1 MSAHKTEEVKYQ
13 ARHVL
18 HILDEN
24 PDSYETVIVNNDI
37 LNFMS
42 SYGVED
48 NPDNRICTCAAYL
61 KDVTFVTNDLACKTI
76 ARKVFGLTV
85 ESVDTGDP
93 TPYRGYEDIVLSE
106 PEMAHFY
113 ENLQTNTL
121 NLLTNQYL
129 ILRDE
134 DRKIVDKLK
143 WDGEMYQ
150 NVKYPNIKTSYFG
163 TVKPLNGDIYQ
174 QMALNSFATNQLT
187 MIKGPAGTGKSYLA
201 LGYLMFL
208 LEKHKIDKIVIFA
221 NPVPTMNSAKIGF
234 LPGSQLDKLADSSIG
249 NMLAGKLG
257 DKYAIEQLVA
267 QNNLLILPMCDIRGF
282 DTSGMKAGIYMTE
295 AQNLDISLMK
305 LALQRIGE
313 DSICI
318 VDGDYNAQC
327 DLAQYGGANNG
338 MRRMSQVFRGADFYG
353 EVELRNIYRSRIA
366 AIAERM

>member
-1 MSAHKTEEVKYQ
+1 M
-13 ARHVL
+13 L

-85 ESVDTGDP
+85 ESVDTCDP
-93 TPYRGYEDIVLSE
+93 TPYRGYEDVVLSE

-150 NVKYPNIKTSYFG
+150 TVRCKPYKSNMFG
-163 TVKPLNGDIYQ
+163 TMKPLDDIQAFAMDSINTNDITVLYGR
-174 QMALNSFATNQLT
+174 AGSGKTTLPLNYIMQELEKERFKKCYMVYSYEPL
-187 MIKGPAGTGKSYLA
+187 KGAKT
-201 LGYLMFL
+201 LGY
-208 LEKHKIDKIVIFA
+208 EKGDH
-221 NPVPTMNSAKIGF
+221 TT
-234 LPGSQLDKLADSSIG
+234 KLIYTASIG
-249 NMLAGKLG
+249 NILSSKFGDIQQVEYLMDRGMLDIIPTA
-257 DKYAIEQLVA
+257 
-267 QNNLLILPMCDIRGF
+267 NIRGVEF
-282 DTSGMKAGIYMTE
+282 ESNSICMVTE
-295 AQNLDISLMK
+295 SQNLDVYTLKTIIQRCKSGCKQIYEGDVIEQKDTNLSNIGMNRLIDVFKGHPSFGCVK
-305 LALQRIGE
+305 LK
-313 DSICI
+313 
-318 VDGDYNAQC
+318 
-327 DLAQYGGANNG
+327 NN
-338 MRRMSQVFRGADFYG
+338 
-353 EVELRNIYRSRIA
+353 YRSKLSELA
-366 AIAERM
+366 DRM